1 MMKFYRYRRP
11 ITKFY
16 VIGVDLAARC
26 FIDADG
32 LGKLGNRTDN
42 INQVIDEENYD
53 QIELE
58 DMTAEEMLTRTDEFW
73 RAVME
78 YPR

>member
-11 ITKFY
+11 LGQVYI
-16 VIGVDLAARC
+16 IGADIETDE
-26 FIDADG
+26 FIDSYG
-32 LGKLGNRTDN
+32 LGKMKDLESQIRK
-42 INQVIDEENYD
+42 ENSE

-58 DMTAEEMLTRTDEFW
+58 DMTVEEMLTQTNEFW